1 MRNYLGLFFL
11 VGIPLT
17 LNAQIIKGT
26 ITDASSNEPL
36 ASVNIYFSG
45 TSKGSIT
52 DFNGDFEIPYY
63 ENSQSVFTI
72 ALLGYETQTFSDPL
86 TTDFSNLKLQPK
98 VGELPA
104 VFLYP
109 DPWSRKKKE
118 KYFINQFIGTTA
130 IAMECR
136 ILNLDKVRM
145 RFNPFTKKM
154 TAYAEEP
161 VLIENR
167 DLNYLVTYNLIDFE
181 ISFEE
186 VSLEHMQVS
195 GSMQVPTHY
204 MISSYFVGSAFFKEL
219 NEKDSKRAWV
229 RRHRNRAYK
238 VSEVRLFKLI
248 AEGKLEEEG
257 YHLVFDRKKVAVKD
271 HIRTRKKGALYLVDF
286 REKKYEVMDP
296 QNFQSAIYLDAPGL
310 VISDAGNVINYS
322 VLKTGGFVSNLKV
335 SGMLPLD
342 YKME

>member
-109 DPWSRKKKE
+109 DPWSRKKKGE
-118 KYFINQFIGTTA
+118 
-130 IAMECR
+130 
-136 ILNLDKVRM
+136 
-145 RFNPFTKKM
+145 
-154 TAYAEEP
+154 
-161 VLIENR
+161 VLHQSIFR
-167 DLNYLVTYNLIDFE
+167 DYCNCYG
-181 ISFEE
+181 
-186 VSLEHMQVS
+186 M
-195 GSMQVPTHY
+195 P
-204 MISSYFVGSAFFKEL
+204 
-219 NEKDSKRAWV
+219 
-229 RRHRNRAYK
+229 
-238 VSEVRLFKLI
+238 
-248 AEGKLEEEG
+248 
-257 YHLVFDRKKVAVKD
+257 
-271 HIRTRKKGALYLVDF
+271 
-286 REKKYEVMDP
+286 
-296 QNFQSAIYLDAPGL
+296 
-310 VISDAGNVINYS
+310 YS
-322 VLKTGGFVSNLKV
+322 
-335 SGMLPLD
+335 
-342 YKME
+342 